1 VSDTTTAP
9 AAQSGGGG
17 KSRMRVE
24 VCASEEL
31 PAGEMIGTQ
40 LGPMPVVVVRAP
52 DGTLHAV
59 LDKCLHQGGR
69 LSKGRLGAASFE
81 STDVGDYRYDRAG
94 EILRCPWHGFEYDI
108 RDGSLLAEPSRCL
121 RTFTVTEED
130 GKVFVSL

>member
-1 VSDTTTAP
+1 MSDTTTAP
-9 AAQSGGGG
+9 AAQAGAN

-31 PAGEMIGTQ
+31 PAGEMIGTK

-59 LDKCLHQGGR
+59 LDKCLHQGGP
-69 LSKGRLGAASFE
+69 LSKGRLGAASLE
-81 STDVGDYRYDRAG
+81 SSGVDDYRDDRAG

-108 RDGSLLAEPSRCL
+108 RNGSLLAEPSRCL

>member
-1 VSDTTTAP
+1 MSDTTTAP
-9 AAQSGGGG
+9 AAQAGAG

-24 VCASEEL
+24 VCASDEL
-31 PAGEMIGTQ
+31 PAGEMIGTK

-59 LDKCLHQGGR
+59 LDKCLHQGGP
-69 LSKGRLGAASFE
+69 LSKGRLGAASLE
-81 STDVGDYRYDRAG
+81 SSGVDDYRDDRAG

-108 RDGSLLAEPSRCL
+108 RNGSLLAEPSRCL